1 MDDAPYTGDFD
12 LGAVNTRDDL
22 AALLRM
28 VRVRADKPSLRTLE
42 ARTRH
47 SPTSLSKTVVAEM
60 LKGAR
65 FPRKAVMATF
75 VQACGVPDGA
85 LEPWLRAWER
95 VAASE
100 EAPARTGV
108 ARTLSDGQ
116 RRPVVAEH
124 PSFPA
129 PATLQPSSGS
139 AGEAQLQSIPADRPS
154 SPLTAKQTEIMQ
166 LREHISQLTADNE
179 KLRLQL
185 ATKPDGPSVQ
195 YSPVGDLAATLFKG
209 SQDHAVRYFAMDDVE
224 SEQLFYSDLAK
235 YIQNANEAVYILGKG
250 FHHER
255 SSSVYRLL
263 IRSEREALRRGVDM
277 IRIQTGNPVA
287 AGCAKGYAQLLK
299 DFPGQFQ
306 MRADLDGVSYNDV
319 ILIDPRGHNPV
330 VSFIFES
337 REPGLLGPVGRP
349 IVALFIMN
357 ARTLASNLSDQ
368 LINHAGEL
376 LELNDPQAVR
386 DLASKYVYFAWGVHM
401 ASRKMRDDVPDARPL
416 GMAILRGWK
425 RHIEGMLSG
434 PADRATIE
442 KTKEIEDAFDGVAYQ
457 LSWWGKARI
466 DRLEKRAYGV
476 ELVDIE
482 LKGKIRKAFTYV
494 PLPAVTEVTN
504 KNKLAPGSWIALV
517 VEGALENK
525 MTRLLA
531 ELQDGGVQ
539 IDAKKLDTYV

>member
-1 MDDAPYTGDFD
+1 MDDAPYTGDLD
-12 LGAVNTRDDL
+12 LGAVSTRDDL

-28 VRVRADKPSLRTLE
+28 VHRRADKPSLRTLE

-47 SPTSLSKTVVAEM
+47 SPTPLSKTVVAEM
-60 LKGAR
+60 LKATR
-65 FPRKAVMATF
+65 FPRRAVMVTF
-75 VQACGVPDGA
+75 VHACGVRDDA
-85 LEPWLRAWER
+85 MEPWLRAWER

-100 EAPARTGV
+100 EARAQSGV
-108 ARTLSDGQ
+108 ARTVPDGQ
-116 RRPVVAEH
+116 RRAAVAEQP
-124 PSFPA
+124 PSS
-129 PATLQPSSGS
+129 ATLQPSSGS
-139 AGEAQLQSIPADRPS
+139 AGGAQLRNVPVGQPS
-154 SPLTAKQTEIMQ
+154 SALAAEQTEIRQ
-166 LREHISQLTADNE
+166 LREQVSQLTSDNE

-195 YSPVGDLAATLFKG
+195 FSPVGDLAATVFMG

-235 YIQNANEAVYILGKG
+235 YIQNAKEAVYILGKG
-250 FHHER
+250 FHRER
-255 SSSVYRLL
+255 SSPVYRLL
-263 IRSEREALRRGVDM
+263 IRAEREALRRGVDM

-287 AGCAKGYAQLLK
+287 ASWAKGYAQLLE

-330 VSFIFES
+330 VSFIFET
-337 REPGLLGPVGRP
+337 REPGLLWPVGRP

-376 LELNDPQAVR
+376 LELDPQAVR

-401 ASRKMRDDVPDARPL
+401 ASRKMREDVPDAHPL
-416 GMAILRGWK
+416 GMAILRGWQ

-434 PADRATIE
+434 PADRATIK
-442 KTKEIEDAFDGVAYQ
+442 KTDEREDAFDGVAYE

-466 DRLEKRAYGV
+466 DRLEKRAYA
-476 ELVDIE
+476 EERVDIE
-482 LKGKIRKAFTYV
+482 LKGKTRQAFTYV

-504 KNKLAPGSWIALV
+504 ENKLAPGSWIALV

-525 MTRLLA
+525 MTRLLTG
-531 ELQDGGVQ
+531 LQDSGVR
-539 IDAKKLDTYV
+539 IDAKKH